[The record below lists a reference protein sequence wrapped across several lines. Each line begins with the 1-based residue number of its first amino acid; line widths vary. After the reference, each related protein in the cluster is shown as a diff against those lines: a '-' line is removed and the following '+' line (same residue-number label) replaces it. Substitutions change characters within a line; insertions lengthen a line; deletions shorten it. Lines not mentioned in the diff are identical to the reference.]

1 MEVNQ
6 ASVFVNGKNI
16 FSRGNK
22 EAFNDALDLAAILK

>member
-16 FSRGNK
+16 FFRGNK
-22 EAFNDALDLAAILK
+22 EAFNDALDLAAILR